1 MKKINWY
8 IFLVIFLIL
17 EWLFP
22 IFSYFALQ
30 NMSTLWLVAFA
41 IWISLL
47 FWLIIFIKEKL
58 YFQYKKKKLLFPTLL
73 SAFFM
78 WIWGLLYFFWIKY
91 SSPSIA
97 AILLLLQSLF
107 AFIIFNIIWKENYNF
122 RQIVWAGIM
131 FLWGIIMLYNWDSF
145 INIWALIMIIAAV
158 FWTIWN
164 FFTKRAS
171 LKWANPFFL
180 LINRNIFMV
189 FISSILAYIFVWEP
203 NFKLVKENF
212 IWIFLIWFLVLFIWK
227 SAWIIAL
234 KKLDSFVAI
243 SSFPIIPLLVII
255 FSYFILW
262 KSLDLQQILGF
273 IPIFIGSYM
282 LSKK

>member
-1 MKKINWY
+1 MKLKNWY
-8 IFLVIFLIL
+8 IFLIIFLIL
-17 EWLFP
+17 DWLFP

-30 NMSTLWLVAFA
+30 SMSTLWLVAFSV
-41 IWISLL
+41 WISLL

-58 YFQYKKKKLLFPTLL
+58 YFQYKNKELLLPTLL
-73 SAFFM
+73 SVFFM
-78 WIWGLLYFFWIKY
+78 WIWWLLYFFWIKY

-107 AFIIFNIIWKENYNF
+107 AFIIFNLIWKENYNF
-122 RQIVWAGIM
+122 KQIIWAIIM
-131 FLWGIIMLYNWDSF
+131 FLWWIIILYNWDSF
-145 INIWALIMIIAAV
+145 INIWALIMVIAAI

-164 FFTKRAS
+164 FFTKKAS

-203 NFKLVKENF
+203 NYELVKENF

-262 KSLDLQQILGF
+262 KSLDTQQIIWF
-273 IPIFIGSYM
+273 IPIFIGSY
-282 LSKK
+282 LLIK

>member
-1 MKKINWY
+1 
-8 IFLVIFLIL
+8 
-17 EWLFP
+17 
-22 IFSYFALQ
+22 
-30 NMSTLWLVAFA
+30 
-41 IWISLL
+41 
-47 FWLIIFIKEKL
+47 
-58 YFQYKKKKLLFPTLL
+58 
-73 SAFFM
+73 
-78 WIWGLLYFFWIKY
+78 
-91 SSPSIA
+91 
-97 AILLLLQSLF
+97 
-107 AFIIFNIIWKENYNF
+107 
-122 RQIVWAGIM
+122 
-131 FLWGIIMLYNWDSF
+131 
-145 INIWALIMIIAAV
+145 MIIAAV

>member
-1 MKKINWY
+1 MKIKNWY

-145 INIWALIMIIAAV
+145 INI
-158 FWTIWN
+158 
-164 FFTKRAS
+164 
-171 LKWANPFFL
+171 
-180 LINRNIFMV
+180 
-189 FISSILAYIFVWEP
+189 EH
-203 NFKLVKENF
+203 
-212 IWIFLIWFLVLFIWK
+212 
-227 SAWIIAL
+227 
-234 KKLDSFVAI
+234 
-243 SSFPIIPLLVII
+243 
-255 FSYFILW
+255 
-262 KSLDLQQILGF
+262 
-273 IPIFIGSYM
+273 
-282 LSKK
+282 